1 MGESPRRWFRFR
13 IRTLLLLTLVTVIVM
28 TCYSYWSDYSDQ
40 AARRQRELLAPAK
53 GAYCTVFLDP
63 AAAADGD
70 KFVFGRFF
78 LMNDEWLV
86 LDGENKRQE
95 WIPRKYVKRLQVDAA
110 R

>member
-1 MGESPRRWFRFR
+1 MGDPPRRWFRFR
-13 IRTLLLLTLVTVIVM
+13 IRTLLLLTLLTVIVLSV
-28 TCYSYWSDYSDQ
+28 YSYWSDYADQ

-63 AAAADGD
+63 AASGDGD
-70 KFVFGRFF
+70 KYLFGRFY

-86 LDGENKRQE
+86 LDGENQKQH
-95 WIPRKYVKRLQVDAA
+95 WIPRQYVKRLQVETG